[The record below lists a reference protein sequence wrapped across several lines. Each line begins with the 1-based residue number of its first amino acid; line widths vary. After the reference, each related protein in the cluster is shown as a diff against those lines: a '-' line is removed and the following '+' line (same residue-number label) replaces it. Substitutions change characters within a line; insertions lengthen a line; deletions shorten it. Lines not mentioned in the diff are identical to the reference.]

1 MQSLCT
7 SGHDTGRFL
16 IEQLVDELLD
26 ICGEENRL
34 KLEARLSAVLAL
46 YEVRP
51 KRPTTS
57 YSETTDKIKQFLAAK
72 KLEGCSPVTIKSY
85 SLNLNIFAEKVII
98 PIKEITT
105 SDIRSYLAGYEHL
118 KPASI
123 STKLSILKSF
133 FGWLTEEEI
142 VPRDPTRKIKAPKKE
157 KRMPKALTIEELEMM
172 REHCETLRER
182 AILEVL
188 YATGCRLS
196 EIQQLDINDIDK
208 RSMSARVIG
217 KGDKER
223 EVYLSFKAM
232 YHLKKYLKER
242 EDNCPALFATER
254 KPYRRLSK
262 RGIQRGV
269 GEIAKKANI
278 QKNCSPHTLR
288 HTFATLTLNNGADIT
303 AIQALL
309 GHTSPVTTQ
318 IYSSLSNER
327 KHSQYK
333 KYLVQ

>member
-1 MQSLCT
+1 M
-7 SGHDTGRFL
+7 
-16 IEQLVDELLD
+16 
-26 ICGEENRL
+26 
-34 KLEARLSAVLAL
+34 
-46 YEVRP
+46 
-51 KRPTTS
+51 
-57 YSETTDKIKQFLAAK
+57 
-72 KLEGCSPVTIKSY
+72 
-85 SLNLNIFAEKVII
+85 NLNIFAEKVII